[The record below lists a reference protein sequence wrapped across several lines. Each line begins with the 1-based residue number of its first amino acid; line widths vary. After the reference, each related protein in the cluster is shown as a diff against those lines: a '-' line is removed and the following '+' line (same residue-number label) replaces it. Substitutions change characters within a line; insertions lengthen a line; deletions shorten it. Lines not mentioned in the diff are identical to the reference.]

1 MMLNLLKERRSIRK
15 YEARALEKEKVDI
28 ILKSALLSPSSR
40 NLRPWKFIIVTEKEM
55 LNKLSQ
61 CKAHGSK
68 FLEGA
73 ALGIVVIGDPDKSDV
88 WIEDVSIASTIIQ
101 LTAQSLGLGSCWI
114 QVRKRK
120 TADDGS
126 SEDYVKDVLDI
137 PKRYRVDNI
146 IAIGYPGES
155 KEAYNEDR
163 LLYDKIH
170 IGKY

>member
-1 MMLNLLKERRSIRK
+1 MPQLLYSLLLNHWAWVLVGFR
-15 YEARALEKEKVDI
+15 LEKE
-28 ILKSALLSPSSR
+28 
-40 NLRPWKFIIVTEKEM
+40 
-55 LNKLSQ
+55 
-61 CKAHGSK
+61 
-68 FLEGA
+68 
-73 ALGIVVIGDPDKSDV
+73 
-88 WIEDVSIASTIIQ
+88 
-101 LTAQSLGLGSCWI
+101 
-114 QVRKRK
+114 

-163 LLYDKIH
+163 LLYDKIL